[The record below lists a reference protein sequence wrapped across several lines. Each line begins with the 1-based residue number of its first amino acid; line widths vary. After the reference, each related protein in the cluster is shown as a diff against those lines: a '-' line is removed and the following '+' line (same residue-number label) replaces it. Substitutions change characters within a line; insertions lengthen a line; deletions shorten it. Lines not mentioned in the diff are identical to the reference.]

1 MGCYGKSNVARS
13 KLPKWAIK
21 QAGGINKKAWRL
33 ARRGQRKRS
42 KTPSR
47 KRATRNNPRS
57 TMRRKKTF
65 SIPLVQTVAGL
76 ALLGIASQGITQT
89 GALAK
94 PVATLQKA
102 GDNLLTNKDQAI
114 KIGLGSLVAQF
125 VATEVLK
132 KRTVGSIG
140 PIKLKV
146 A

>member
-1 MGCYGKSNVARS
+1 VAKRG

-33 ARRGQRKRS
+33 ARRGRGRTTTPKR
-42 KTPSR
+42 
-47 KRATRNNPRS
+47 RATRRSNPRKT

-76 ALLGIASQGITQT
+76 ALLGIAAQGITQSA
-89 GALAK
+89 ALAK
-94 PVATLQKA
+94 PVASLQKA
-102 GDNLLTNKDQAI
+102 GDNLITNKDQAI

>member
-1 MGCYGKSNVARS
+1 MK
-13 KLPKWAIK
+13 
-21 QAGGINKKAWRL
+21 
-33 ARRGQRKRS
+33 
-42 KTPSR
+42 
-47 KRATRNNPRS
+47 
-57 TMRRKKTF
+57 RKKTF

-76 ALLGIASQGITQT
+76 ALLGIATQGITQT
-89 GALAK
+89 AILAK
-94 PVATLQKA
+94 PLASIEAA
-102 GDNLLTNKDQAI
+102 GKNLIDNKDEAI

>member
-1 MGCYGKSNVARS
+1 MNRISVARRG

-33 ARRGQRKRS
+33 ARRGRKRT
-42 KTPSR
+42 KTPKR
-47 KRATRNNPRS
+47 RATRRSNPKRKT

-65 SIPLVQTVAGL
+65 QVPLVQTVAGL
-76 ALLGIASQGITQT
+76 ALLGIAAQGITQSS
-89 GALAK
+89 ALAK
-94 PVATLQKA
+94 PVASLQKA
-102 GDNLLTNKDQAI
+102 GDNLITNKDQAI

-125 VATEVLK
+125 VATEVLR

>member
-1 MGCYGKSNVARS
+1 MNRISVARRG

-33 ARRGQRKRS
+33 ARRGRKRT
-42 KTPSR
+42 KTPKR
-47 KRATRNNPRS
+47 RATRRNNPKRRT

-65 SIPLVQTVAGL
+65 QIPLVQTVAGL
-76 ALLGIASQGITQT
+76 ALLGIASTGITQT
-89 GALAK
+89 AALEK
-94 PVATLQKA
+94 PVSALKKA
-102 GDNLLTNKDQAI
+102 GENLIKDKDQAI

-125 VATEVLK
+125 VATEVLR

>member
-47 KRATRNNPRS
+47 MRATNPRRT

-65 SIPLVQTVAGL
+65 SVPLVQTVAGL
-76 ALLGIASQGITQT
+76 ALLGIASQGITQSA
-89 GALAK
+89 ALAK
-94 PVATLQKA
+94 PVASLQKA
-102 GDNLLTNKDQAI
+102 GDNLITNKDQAI

-125 VATEVLK
+125 VATEVLR

>member
-1 MGCYGKSNVARS
+1 MARS

-42 KTPSR
+42 NTPSR
-47 KRATRNNPRS
+47 KRATRRNNNPRS

-76 ALLGIASQGITQT
+76 ALLGIAAQGITQA

-94 PVATLQKA
+94 PVSALQKA
-102 GDNLLTNKDQAI
+102 GDNLITNKDQAI

-140 PIKLKV
+140 PIKIKV

>member
-1 MGCYGKSNVARS
+1 VAKRG

-21 QAGGINKKAWRL
+21 QAGGINKKAWSL
-33 ARRGQRKRS
+33 ARRGRGRTTTPKR
-42 KTPSR
+42 
-47 KRATRNNPRS
+47 RATRRSNPRKT

-76 ALLGIASQGITQT
+76 ALLGIAAQGITQSA
-89 GALAK
+89 ALAK
-94 PVATLQKA
+94 PVASLQKA
-102 GDNLLTNKDQAI
+102 GDNLITNKDQAI

>member
-1 MGCYGKSNVARS
+1 VARRG

-33 ARRGQRKRS
+33 ARRGRKRT
-42 KTPSR
+42 KTPKR
-47 KRATRNNPRS
+47 RATRRNNPKRRT

-65 SIPLVQTVAGL
+65 QIPLVQTVAGL
-76 ALLGIASQGITQT
+76 ALLGIASSGITQT
-89 GALAK
+89 AALAK
-94 PVATLQKA
+94 PVASLQKA
-102 GDNLLTNKDQAI
+102 GDNLITNKDQAI

-125 VATEVLK
+125 VATEVLR

>member
-1 MGCYGKSNVARS
+1 MARRG

-33 ARRGQRKRS
+33 ARRGRKRT
-42 KTPSR
+42 KTPKR
-47 KRATRNNPRS
+47 RATRRSNPKRRT

-65 SIPLVQTVAGL
+65 QIPMVQTVAGL
-76 ALLGIASQGITQT
+76 ALLGIASSGITQT
-89 GALAK
+89 AALAK
-94 PVATLQKA
+94 PVASLQKA
-102 GDNLLTNKDQAI
+102 GDNLITNKDQAI

-125 VATEVLK
+125 VATEVLR

>member
-1 MGCYGKSNVARS
+1 MARS

-42 KTPSR
+42 NTPSR
-47 KRATRNNPRS
+47 KRATRRTNNPRS

-76 ALLGIASQGITQT
+76 ALLGIASQGITQ
-89 GALAK
+89 GAALAK
-94 PVATLQKA
+94 PVAALQKA
-102 GDNLLTNKDQAI
+102 GDNLIINKDQAI

>member
-1 MGCYGKSNVARS
+1 MNRISVARRG

-33 ARRGQRKRS
+33 ARRGRKRT
-42 KTPSR
+42 KTPKR
-47 KRATRNNPRS
+47 RATRRNNPKRRT

-65 SIPLVQTVAGL
+65 QIPLVQTVAGL
-76 ALLGIASQGITQT
+76 ALLGIASSGITQT
-89 GALAK
+89 AALAK
-94 PVATLQKA
+94 PVASLQKA
-102 GDNLLTNKDQAI
+102 GDNLIKDKDQAI

-125 VATEVLK
+125 VATEVLR

>member
-1 MGCYGKSNVARS
+1 MAKRG

-21 QAGGINKKAWRL
+21 QAGGINKKAWSL
-33 ARRGQRKRS
+33 ARRGRGRTTTPKR
-42 KTPSR
+42 
-47 KRATRNNPRS
+47 RATRRSNPRRT

-76 ALLGIASQGITQT
+76 ALLGIAAQGITQSS
-89 GALAK
+89 ALAK
-94 PVATLQKA
+94 PVASLQKA
-102 GDNLLTNKDQAI
+102 GDNLLANKDQAI

-140 PIKLKV
+140 PIKIKV

>member
-1 MGCYGKSNVARS
+1 VAKRG

-21 QAGGINKKAWRL
+21 QAGGINKKAWSL
-33 ARRGQRKRS
+33 ARRGRGRTTTPKR
-42 KTPSR
+42 
-47 KRATRNNPRS
+47 RATRRSNPRRT

-76 ALLGIASQGITQT
+76 ALLGIASAGITQSS
-89 GALAK
+89 ALAA
-94 PVATLQKA
+94 PVKALQKA
-102 GDNLLTNKDQAI
+102 GDNLIANKDQAI

>member
-1 MGCYGKSNVARS
+1 VARRG

-21 QAGGINKKAWRL
+21 QAGGINKKAWSL
-33 ARRGQRKRS
+33 ARRGRGRT
-42 KTPSR
+42 KTPKR
-47 KRATRNNPRS
+47 RATRRSNPRRT

-65 SIPLVQTVAGL
+65 QIPLVQTVAGL
-76 ALLGIASQGITQT
+76 ALLGIAAQGITQA
-89 GALAK
+89 GALSK
-94 PVATLQKA
+94 PVASLQKA
-102 GDNLLTNKDQAI
+102 GDNLIANKDQAI

>member
-1 MGCYGKSNVARS
+1 VARRG

-21 QAGGINKKAWRL
+21 QAGGINKKAWAL
-33 ARRGQRKRS
+33 ARRGRGRTTTPKR
-42 KTPSR
+42 
-47 KRATRNNPRS
+47 RATRRSNPRRT

-76 ALLGIASQGITQT
+76 ALLGIASQGITQSA
-89 GALAK
+89 ALAK
-94 PVATLQKA
+94 PVASLQKA
-102 GDNLLTNKDQAI
+102 GDNLITNKDQAI

>member
-1 MGCYGKSNVARS
+1 MARRG

-33 ARRGQRKRS
+33 ARRGRKRT
-42 KTPSR
+42 KTPKR
-47 KRATRNNPRS
+47 RATRRNNPKRRT

-65 SIPLVQTVAGL
+65 QIPLVQTVAGL
-76 ALLGIASQGITQT
+76 ALLGIASSGITQT
-89 GALAK
+89 AALAK
-94 PVATLQKA
+94 PVASLQKA
-102 GDNLLTNKDQAI
+102 GDNLITNKDQAI

-125 VATEVLK
+125 VATEVLR

>member
-1 MGCYGKSNVARS
+1 MARS

-47 KRATRNNPRS
+47 TRRATRRTNNPRS

-76 ALLGIASQGITQT
+76 ALLGIASQGITQA

-94 PVATLQKA
+94 PVAALQKA
-102 GDNLLTNKDQAI
+102 GDNLITNKDQAI

-140 PIKLKV
+140 PIKIKV

>member
-1 MGCYGKSNVARS
+1 MARRG

-21 QAGGINKKAWRL
+21 QAGGINKKAWAL
-33 ARRGQRKRS
+33 ARRGKRT
-42 KTPSR
+42 KTP
-47 KRATRNNPRS
+47 KRRASPRSNPRR
-57 TMRRKKTF
+57 TMKRKKTF

-76 ALLGIASQGITQT
+76 ALLGIATKGITQS
-89 GALAK
+89 AILAK
-94 PVATLQKA
+94 PLASIEAA
-102 GDNLLTNKDQAI
+102 GSNLLDNKDEAI

-125 VATEVLK
+125 IATEVLK